1 MYIIVLHNVLSV
13 KKKKKHYYNTGSI
26 REFIFYNIVLNTL
39 SSVRSIRI

>member
-13 KKKKKHYYNTGSI
+13 KKKHYYDTGSI
-26 REFIFYNIVLNTL
+26 RGFIFYNIVLNTS